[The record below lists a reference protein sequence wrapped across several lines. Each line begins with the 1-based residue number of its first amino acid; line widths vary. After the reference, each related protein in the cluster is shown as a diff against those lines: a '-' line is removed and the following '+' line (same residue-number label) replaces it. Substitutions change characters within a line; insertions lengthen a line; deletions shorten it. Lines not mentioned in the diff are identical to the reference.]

1 MILPAWGISPRAVRA
16 RPRRTSRWR
25 HRALSLVGADDGFGA
40 EAVALLERDLGG
52 AGDQDLLSGRLGN
65 ADAAVA
71 PVRAVASHLHEQ
83 LGQELDGDLAGD
95 GLVGALELR
104 RGPYRDVV
112 LQREAEQ
119 RHCAPPRD
127 PPPGRCGQARV
138 ASPGKRPAAGKVPS
152 IGVMAGARAGAER
165 HGTGR
170 FAVARRPG
178 LERDDTPVS

>member
-16 RPRRTSRWR
+16 RPHRTSRWR
-25 HRALSLVGADDGFGA
+25 HRALSLVGADEGFGA
-40 EAVALLERDLGG
+40 EAVALLERNLGG
-52 AGDQDLLSGRLGN
+52 ACDQDLLAGRLGN

-83 LGQELDGDLAGD
+83 LGQKLDGDLAGD

-119 RHCAPPRD
+119 RHRAPSRE
-127 PPPGRCGQARV
+127 RV
-138 ASPGKRPAAGKVPS
+138 ARPL
-152 IGVMAGARAGAER
+152 
-165 HGTGR
+165 
-170 FAVARRPG
+170 RPG
-178 LERDDTPVS
+178 